1 MTNACLNQLLD
12 IKQNTILPSHN
23 STEELAYRFQTY
35 FKEKIENIRKTFP
48 HTSNETDPAVSL
60 ASDMVVQA
68 FEPATEDEIHSI
80 IATYGINCSPDD
92 PVPASILKNNL
103 DTFVPI
109 WFDIVNLSLSHGSMD
124 CLKNA
129 ILTPLIKALD
139 ELRNVDV
146 LKNYIPVSNLIF

>member
-1 MTNACLNQLLD
+1 
-12 IKQNTILPSHN
+12 
-23 STEELAYRFQTY
+23 
-35 FKEKIENIRKTFP
+35 
-48 HTSNETDPAVSL
+48 
-60 ASDMVVQA
+60 MVLQA

-109 WFDIVNLSLSHGSMD
+109 WLDIVDLSLSHGSMD

-139 ELRNVDV
+139 ELLDVDV
-146 LKNYIPVSNLIF
+146 LKNYRPVSNLVFLSKLIE